1 MRQTPEAEPV
11 RVRQQGTDGL
21 TRTAFGPHIADPR
34 LRLKRRQAPRNLRA
48 MAAASEQAGWA
59 ARVRLEGLI
68 AVSGFSYSSCLFY
81 IGKNEKQETQASG
94 HGENGQSRCRA
105 ISGQDTAR
113 RAVKHPRTR
122 LRRPRAQERPRLYV

>member
-81 IGKNEKQETQASG
+81 RKKRKAGNAGIGARGEWAIALPGNQRAG
-94 HGENGQSRCRA
+94 HRTAGGEDIPVRG
-105 ISGQDTAR
+105 
-113 RAVKHPRTR
+113 
-122 LRRPRAQERPRLYV
+122 